1 MDWITIFIRLSS
13 IFIISGLIGYDREYK
28 NRPAG
33 IRTHIL
39 VGLGASIVALTQLAI
54 NEASILQIMGSEVLQ
69 NVIKI
74 DNSRLVAQV
83 ISGIGFLG
91 AGTIIVNKGSVT
103 GLTTAA
109 SLWTVATLGL
119 AFGFGFFKLGLLSSF
134 FVFLTLVV
142 VTKVVRLTHLKRF
155 KVTGTNFKVTQAFID
170 QLFHSENVTV
180 EKSQFKFSKMNDGV
194 YSVIYTVILPQNIL
208 LELIYFKLREYQDII
223 KVENQ

>member
-1 MDWITIFIRLSS
+1 M
-13 IFIISGLIGYDREYK
+13 
-28 NRPAG
+28 
-33 IRTHIL
+33 
-39 VGLGASIVALTQLAI
+39 
-54 NEASILQIMGSEVLQ
+54 LQ

-109 SLWTVATLGL
+109 SLWAVATLGL

-142 VTKVVRLTHLKRF
+142 VTKFVRVTHLKRF
-155 KVTGTNFKVTQAFID
+155 KVTGTNFRVTQAFID
-170 QLFHSENVTV
+170 L
-180 EKSQFKFSKMNDGV
+180 V
-194 YSVIYTVILPQNIL
+194 YQETVITEKLSEDEIKALFDPSYHLSQVDAI
-208 LELIYFKLREYQDII
+208 FKRVGLD
-223 KVENQ
+223 